1 MNVICRIAVSAV
13 SFNPFVLLL
22 KGFLQLLGSV
32 AEWGPVF
39 NVSLELFWT
48 ASGFGSWNVIHLT
61 NWAFNRTHGVPNPP
75 GNKLHYAK
83 IPYCKSIGMLKKEHY
98 KYLKIG
104 REEIGPE
111 KRIKNIRE
119 AIKV

>member
-22 KGFLQLLGSV
+22 KGFIQLLGSV

-61 NWAFNRTHGVPNPP
+61 NWAFNRTHGVPMHTKP
-75 GNKLHYAK
+75 
-83 IPYCKSIGMLKKEHY
+83 IPYCKSIGMLK
-98 KYLKIG
+98 